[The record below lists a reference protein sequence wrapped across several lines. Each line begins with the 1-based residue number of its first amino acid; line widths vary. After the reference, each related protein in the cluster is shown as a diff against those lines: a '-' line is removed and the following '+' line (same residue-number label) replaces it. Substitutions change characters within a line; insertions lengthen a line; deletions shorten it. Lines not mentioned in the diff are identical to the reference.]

1 MMAMVMGIRTAYA
14 RPEARSNPE
23 ANARCSILKD
33 LPMQAGR
40 LAGSPLAYS
49 SDRRKAVYISVLVSW
64 LVVPAAL
71 VVI

>member
-1 MMAMVMGIRTAYA
+1 MVMGIRTAYA

-23 ANARCSILKD
+23 ANARCSILKILKD
-33 LPMQAGR
+33 LPMQAGS